1 MLFLITSPKIFSQT
15 VSATFFNL
23 PQQKVYLSAFNGI
36 YYEAIDTVMMSQDKR
51 AEFNTQMT
59 KGLYLLETEYGNS
72 VVFLCDDAP
81 VKMLVKEIDNVIS
94 IEFIDSQTNADWY
107 AYHSFKEQTMNSMN
121 LLKPILRE
129 YDKNSEFY
137 IKAENEYHLLQDE
150 FTLFT
155 DSLMLHDN
163 YASKLIKVDRF
174 PVINLNDDFKK
185 QRNDM
190 ITNFFND
197 VDFNDISLIPTD
209 VLSNKIFDFLS
220 IQITADQNADQKIMS
235 LILGVDNVLNR
246 ATVNFKMYRFVFQLL
261 IESFNEL
268 KMNDVVDYMTRI
280 PYSEEIDC
288 SEEQYNELLSIA
300 EFNSRARIGSVAKN
314 ISGKTIF
321 DEDFDM
327 YSIEN
332 DFIIV
337 YFWSYTCDHCRENI
351 KDLKLFLD
359 ENTNFSLVAVSVKG
373 ELKKTKNFVRKNKI
387 DGYFYHDGLEW
398 DCPFVDDYAVTATPS
413 LYLLDK
419 DKKIV
424 YKPYDFKDL
433 VNFVNLIIKR

>member
-23 PQQKVYLSAFNGI
+23 SQQKVYLSAFNGL

-81 VKMLVKEIDNVIS
+81 VKMLVKEIDNVNS

-137 IKAENEYHLLQDE
+137 IKAENEYQLLQDE

-332 DFIIV
+332 DFVIV

-351 KDLKLFLD
+351 KELKLFLD

>member
-23 PQQKVYLSAFNGI
+23 PQQKVYLSAFNGL

-81 VKMLVKEIDNVIS
+81 VKMLVKEIDNVNS

-137 IKAENEYHLLQDE
+137 IKAKNEYQLLQDE

-268 KMNDVVDYMTRI
+268 KMNEVVDYMTRI

-351 KDLKLFLD
+351 KELKLFLD

-424 YKPYDFKDL
+424 YKPYDFKEL

>member
-23 PQQKVYLSAFNGI
+23 PQQKVYLSAFNGL

-81 VKMLVKEIDNVIS
+81 VKMLVKEIDNVNS

-137 IKAENEYHLLQDE
+137 IKAENEYQLLQDE

-351 KDLKLFLD
+351 KELKLFLD
-359 ENTNFSLVAVSVKG
+359 ENTNFSLVVVSVKG

>member
-23 PQQKVYLSAFNGI
+23 PQQKVYLSAFNGL

-81 VKMLVKEIDNVIS
+81 VKMLVKEIDNVNS

-137 IKAENEYHLLQDE
+137 IKAENEYQLLQDE

-268 KMNDVVDYMTRI
+268 KMNEVVDYMTRI

-288 SEEQYNELLSIA
+288 TEEQYNELLSIA

-351 KDLKLFLD
+351 KELKLFLD
-359 ENTNFSLVAVSVKG
+359 ENTNFALVAVSVKG

-424 YKPYDFKDL
+424 YKPYDFKEL

>member
-23 PQQKVYLSAFNGI
+23 PQQKVYLSAFNGL

-81 VKMLVKEIDNVIS
+81 VKMLVKEIDNVNS

-137 IKAENEYHLLQDE
+137 IKAENEYQLLQDE

-288 SEEQYNELLSIA
+288 SEEQYNELLSTA

-332 DFIIV
+332 DFVIV

-351 KDLKLFLD
+351 KELKLFLD

>member
-23 PQQKVYLSAFNGI
+23 PQQKVYLSAFNGL

-137 IKAENEYHLLQDE
+137 IKAENEYQLLQDE

-332 DFIIV
+332 DFVIV

-351 KDLKLFLD
+351 KELKLFLD

>member
-23 PQQKVYLSAFNGI
+23 PQQKVYLSAFNGL

-81 VKMLVKEIDNVIS
+81 VKMLVKEIDNVNS

-137 IKAENEYHLLQDE
+137 IKAENEYQLLQDE

-185 QRNDM
+185 QHNDM

-351 KDLKLFLD
+351 KELKLFLD